1 MPVAEYD
8 VSRSGRDR
16 LERRWE
22 GGNPRY
28 RPDMSMQQGL
38 PQQAHS
44 AQDVRGTIAQRD
56 LVVDLI
62 RTACVVLVVF
72 VHVTMVGV
80 AAGADG
86 IAVTSPLQ
94 ELPWYVAATWIGQV
108 MPLFFVVGGFASAV
122 GWRST
127 VARGGG
133 ARDFVATRLVR
144 LFRPAIPLFAV
155 LALGLGVATLLGTPP
170 GLLAEVAFGIG
181 SPLWFLAAY
190 GITQCCVPF
199 MVRLHERAPWRTLG
213 ALLVLAAAV
222 DGVRF
227 ATGTAAVGLLNLGP
241 VWLFAQQLGFLWAD
255 GWFARRSRVLLVAV
269 AAAGYGV
276 LVPLTSIG
284 LWAPD
289 MLQDLNPPMLP
300 LAVLAIAQACLVQV
314 VHAPLTRLMRTR
326 AAQGAV
332 FLLGRD
338 GMTIYL
344 WHLPLFI
351 ALNGV
356 ALLVGVPFPAPG
368 SPTWWATRGVALVV
382 LLAVAL
388 GTARALR
395 RFDRPL
401 PRLVPGTDRPA
412 WPVLAVAALCT
423 IGPAFAVMQLHL
435 SFGVALLGALA
446 VPVGVRLLTRT
457 VPTRSTARI

>member
-1 MPVAEYD
+1 
-8 VSRSGRDR
+8 
-16 LERRWE
+16 
-22 GGNPRY
+22 
-28 RPDMSMQQGL
+28 MSMQQ
-38 PQQAHS
+38 ADAS
-44 AQDVRGTIAQRD
+44 ANTAQDVRGAIAQRD

-62 RTACVVLVVF
+62 RTACVVLVVI

-80 AAGADG
+80 GSDAAGLR
-86 IAVTSPLQ
+86 VTSPLQ

-133 ARDFVATRLVR
+133 ARDYVATRLVR
-144 LFRPAIPLFAV
+144 LYRPAVPLFAV
-155 LALGLGVATLLGTPP
+155 LAVGLGIATVLGTPAD
-170 GLLAEVAFGIG
+170 LLNELAFGIG

-190 GITQCCVPF
+190 GITQCCVPL
-199 MVRLHERAPWRTLG
+199 MARLHATAPWRTL
-213 ALLVLAAAV
+213 AVLLLLATVVDAV
-222 DGVRF
+222 RLGTGV
-227 ATGTAAVGLLNLGP
+227 AEVGLLNLGP

-255 GWFARRSRVLLVAV
+255 GWFARRSKLLLAGVAV
-269 AAAGYGV
+269 VAYAV
-276 LVPLTSIG
+276 LVPITSVG

-300 LAVLAIAQACLVQV
+300 LALLAVGQACLVQL
-314 VHAPLTRLMRTR
+314 VHAPLTRLMHTR
-326 AAQGAV
+326 PAQAVV

-351 ALNGV
+351 LLNGIG
-356 ALLVGVPFPAPG
+356 LLVGLPFPDPG
-368 SPTWWATRGVALVV
+368 SRTWWATRVIAVVV
-382 LLAVAL
+382 LLAATL
-388 GTARALR
+388 GVARAVR

-401 PRLVPGTDRPA
+401 PRLVPGADRPA

-435 SFGVALLGALA
+435 SFPLALLGAVA
-446 VPVGVRLLTRT
+446 IPVGTGLLSKTVAARGVRTM
-457 VPTRSTARI
+457 

>member
-1 MPVAEYD
+1 
-8 VSRSGRDR
+8 
-16 LERRWE
+16 
-22 GGNPRY
+22 
-28 RPDMSMQQGL
+28 MSMQQ
-38 PQQAHS
+38 ADAS
-44 AQDVRGTIAQRD
+44 ANTAQDVRGAIAQRD

-62 RTACVVLVVF
+62 RTACVVLVVI

-80 AAGADG
+80 GSDSSG
-86 IAVTSPLQ
+86 LRVTSPLQ

-133 ARDFVATRLVR
+133 ARDYIATRLVR
-144 LFRPAIPLFAV
+144 LYRPAVPLFAV
-155 LALGLGVATLLGTPP
+155 LTVGLGIATALGTPTD
-170 GLLAEVAFGIG
+170 LLRELAFGIG

-190 GITQCCVPF
+190 GITQCCVPL
-199 MVRLHERAPWRTLG
+199 MARLHATAPWRTLA
-213 ALLVLAAAV
+213 ALLLLATAV
-222 DGVRF
+222 DAVRLGTGV
-227 ATGTAAVGLLNLGP
+227 AEVGLLNLGP

-255 GWFARRSRVLLVAV
+255 GWFARRSKALLALIAVVAYVLLV
-269 AAAGYGV
+269 
-276 LVPLTSIG
+276 PITSVG

-300 LAVLAIAQACLVQV
+300 LALLAVGQACLVQL
-314 VHAPLTRLMRTR
+314 VHAPLTRLMHTR
-326 AAQGAV
+326 PAQAVV

-351 ALNGV
+351 LLNGIG
-356 ALLVGVPFPAPG
+356 LLVGLPFPAPG
-368 SPTWWATRGVALVV
+368 SGTWWATRVIAVVV
-382 LLAVAL
+382 LLAATL
-388 GTARALR
+388 GVARAVR

-401 PRLVPGTDRPA
+401 PRLVPGADRPA

-435 SFGVALLGALA
+435 SFPLALLGAVA
-446 VPVGVRLLTRT
+446 IPVGTRLLSRT
-457 VPTRSTARI
+457 VAAPGVRTM

>member
-1 MPVAEYD
+1 
-8 VSRSGRDR
+8 
-16 LERRWE
+16 
-22 GGNPRY
+22 
-28 RPDMSMQQGL
+28 MSEQQTGSA
-38 PQQAHS
+38 PAHLV
-44 AQDVRGTIAQRD
+44 QDARGTIAQRD

-62 RTACVVLVVF
+62 RTACVVLVVV
-72 VHVTMVGV
+72 VHITMVGV
-80 AAGADG
+80 ASDSAG
-86 IAVTSPLQ
+86 IRVTSPLQ
-94 ELPWYVAATWIGQV
+94 EQPWYVAATWVGQV
-108 MPLFFVVGGFASAV
+108 MPLFFVVGGFASAT

-133 ARDFVATRLVR
+133 ARDFIATRLVR
-144 LFRPAIPLFAV
+144 LYRPAVPLFAV
-155 LALGLGVATLLGTPP
+155 LAVGLGIATLAGTPAD
-170 GLLAEVAFGIG
+170 LLDELAFGIG

-199 MVRLHERAPWRTLG
+199 MARLHARAPWRTLA

-222 DGVRF
+222 DAVRF
-227 ATGTAAVGLLNLGP
+227 ASGSAEVGLLNLGP

-255 GWFARRSRVLLVAV
+255 GWFIGRSRVLLVAV
-269 AAAGYGV
+269 AVAAYAA
-276 LVPLTSIG
+276 LVPLTAVG

-300 LAVLAIAQACLVQV
+300 LAFLAIAQVCLVQL

-326 AAQGAV
+326 AAQGTV

-356 ALLVGVPFPAPG
+356 ALLVGLPFPAPG
-368 SPTWWATRGVALVV
+368 SGTWWATRALALVV
-382 LLAVAL
+382 LLAAAL
-388 GTARALR
+388 GVARLVR
-395 RFDRPL
+395 RADRPL
-401 PRLVPGTDRPA
+401 PRLAPGTDRPG
-412 WPVLAVAALCT
+412 WPLLAVAALCT

-435 SFGVALLGALA
+435 SFPLAVLGAVAIPVGVALLS
-446 VPVGVRLLTRT
+446 RT
-457 VPTRSTARI
+457 VPARGLPSM

>member
-1 MPVAEYD
+1 
-8 VSRSGRDR
+8 
-16 LERRWE
+16 
-22 GGNPRY
+22 
-28 RPDMSMQQGL
+28 MSEQQTGSA
-38 PQQAHS
+38 PAHHV
-44 AQDVRGTIAQRD
+44 QDARGTIAQRD

-62 RTACVVLVVF
+62 RTACVVLVVV
-72 VHVTMVGV
+72 VHITMVGV
-80 AAGADG
+80 ASDSAG
-86 IAVTSPLQ
+86 IRVTSPLQ
-94 ELPWYVAATWIGQV
+94 EQPWYVAATWVGQV
-108 MPLFFVVGGFASAV
+108 MPLFFVVGGFASAT

-133 ARDFVATRLVR
+133 ARDFIATRLVR
-144 LFRPAIPLFAV
+144 LYRPAVPLFAV
-155 LALGLGVATLLGTPP
+155 LAVGLGIATLAGTPAD
-170 GLLAEVAFGIG
+170 LLDELAFGIG

-199 MVRLHERAPWRTLG
+199 MARLHARAPWRTLA

-222 DGVRF
+222 DAVRF
-227 ATGTAAVGLLNLGP
+227 ASGSAEVGLLNLGP

-255 GWFARRSRVLLVAV
+255 GWFIGRSRVLLVAV
-269 AAAGYGV
+269 TVAAYAA
-276 LVPLTSIG
+276 LVPLTAVG

-300 LAVLAIAQACLVQV
+300 LAFLAIAQVCLVQL

-326 AAQGAV
+326 AAQGTV

-356 ALLVGVPFPAPG
+356 ALLVGLPFPAPG
-368 SPTWWATRGVALVV
+368 SGTWWATRALALVV
-382 LLAVAL
+382 LLAAAL
-388 GTARALR
+388 GVARLVR
-395 RFDRPL
+395 RADRPL
-401 PRLVPGTDRPA
+401 PRLAPGTDRPG
-412 WPVLAVAALCT
+412 WPLLAVAALCT

-435 SFGVALLGALA
+435 SFPLAVLGAVAIPVGVALLS
-446 VPVGVRLLTRT
+446 RT
-457 VPTRSTARI
+457 VPARGLPSM

>member
-1 MPVAEYD
+1 MSTKQSLPV
-8 VSRSGRDR
+8 
-16 LERRWE
+16 
-22 GGNPRY
+22 
-28 RPDMSMQQGL
+28 
-38 PQQAHS
+38 QATS
-44 AQDVRGTIAQRD
+44 AQDVRGIIAKRD

-80 AAGADG
+80 AAGPDG

-144 LFRPAIPLFAV
+144 LFRPAVPLFTV
-155 LALGLGVATLLGTPP
+155 LALGLGVATVLGTPP

-199 MVRLHERAPWRTLG
+199 MVRLHERAPWWTLG
-213 ALLVLAAAV
+213 VLLVLAAAV
-222 DGVRF
+222 DGLRF
-227 ATGTAAVGLLNLGP
+227 ATGVAEVGLLNLGP

-255 GWFARRSRVLLVAV
+255 GWFARRSRVLLILV
-269 AAAGYGV
+269 AAAGYGS
-276 LVPLTSIG
+276 LVPLTSVG

-300 LAVLAIAQACLVQV
+300 LAVLAISQACLVQL
-314 VHAPLTRLMRTR
+314 VHTPLSRLMRTR
-326 AAQGAV
+326 AAQGLV

-338 GMTIYL
+338 GMPVYL

-356 ALLVGVPFPAPG
+356 ALLVGVPFPEPG
-368 SPTWWATRGVALVV
+368 SSAWWATRPVALVV
-382 LLAVAL
+382 LLGLAL
-388 GTARALR
+388 GVARGLR
-395 RFDRPL
+395 WFDRPL
-401 PRLVPGTDRPA
+401 PRLLPGADRPA

-423 IGPAFAVMQLHL
+423 IGPAFVVMQAHL
-435 SFGVALLGALA
+435 SFGVALLGTAL
-446 VPVGVRLLTRT
+446 VPLGVWVLTKT
-457 VPTRSTARI
+457 VPAPGVARI

>member
-1 MPVAEYD
+1 
-8 VSRSGRDR
+8 
-16 LERRWE
+16 
-22 GGNPRY
+22 
-28 RPDMSMQQGL
+28 MSMQQGL
-38 PQQAHS
+38 PVQANS
-44 AQDVRGTIAQRD
+44 AQDVRGIIAKRD

-72 VHVTMVGV
+72 VHITMVGV
-80 AAGADG
+80 SAGADG

-127 VARGGG
+127 LARGGD

-155 LALGLGVATLLGTPP
+155 LAIGLGVATALGTPP
-170 GLLAEVAFGIG
+170 ELLAEVAFGIG

-199 MVRLHERAPWRTLG
+199 MMRLHERAPWRTLG
-213 ALLVLAAAV
+213 VLLLLAAAV
-222 DGVRF
+222 DALRF
-227 ATGTAAVGLLNLGP
+227 ATGVAEVGLLNLGP

-255 GWFARRSRVLLVAV
+255 GWFARRSKVLLVAV
-269 AAAGYGV
+269 AVAGYAL
-276 LVPLTSIG
+276 LVPMTSIG

-300 LAVLAIAQACLVQV
+300 LAVLAISQACLVQV
-314 VHAPLTRLMRTR
+314 VQTPLTRLMRTR
-326 AAQGAV
+326 AAQGTV
-332 FLLGRD
+332 FVLGRD

-356 ALLVGVPFPAPG
+356 ALLVGVPFPTPG
-368 SPTWWATRGVALVV
+368 SGAWWATRSIALVV

-388 GTARALR
+388 GVARGLR

-401 PRLVPGTDRPA
+401 PRLLPGADRPA
-412 WPVLAVAALCT
+412 WPVLAVATLCT
-423 IGPAFAVMQLHL
+423 VGPAFVVMQLHL
-435 SFGVALLGALA
+435 SFGVALLGAVL
-446 VPVGVRLLTRT
+446 VPVGIWLLTRT
-457 VPTRSTARI
+457 VPASGVTRI

>member
-1 MPVAEYD
+1 
-8 VSRSGRDR
+8 
-16 LERRWE
+16 
-22 GGNPRY
+22 
-28 RPDMSMQQGL
+28 MSMQQ
-38 PQQAHS
+38 ADAS
-44 AQDVRGTIAQRD
+44 ANTAQDVRGAIAQRD

-62 RTACVVLVVF
+62 RTACVVLVVI

-80 AAGADG
+80 GSDAAGLR
-86 IAVTSPLQ
+86 VTSPLQ

-133 ARDFVATRLVR
+133 ARDWVATRLVR
-144 LFRPAIPLFAV
+144 LYRPAVPLFAV
-155 LALGLGVATLLGTPP
+155 LAIGLGIATVLGTRAD
-170 GLLAEVAFGIG
+170 LLSELAFGIG

-190 GITQCCVPF
+190 GITQCCVPL
-199 MVRLHERAPWRTLG
+199 MARLHASAPWRTL
-213 ALLVLAAAV
+213 AVLLLLATVVDAV
-222 DGVRF
+222 RLGTGV
-227 ATGTAAVGLLNLGP
+227 AEVGLLNLGP

-255 GWFARRSRVLLVAV
+255 GWFARRSKLLLAGIAVLAY
-269 AAAGYGV
+269 AV
-276 LVPLTSIG
+276 LVPITSVG

-300 LAVLAIAQACLVQV
+300 LALLAVGQACLVQL
-314 VHAPLTRLMRTR
+314 VHAPLTRLMHTR
-326 AAQGAV
+326 PAQAVV

-351 ALNGV
+351 LLNGIG
-356 ALLVGVPFPAPG
+356 LLVGLPFPDPG
-368 SPTWWATRGVALVV
+368 SRTWWATRVIAVVV
-382 LLAVAL
+382 LLAATL
-388 GTARALR
+388 GVARAVR

-401 PRLVPGTDRPA
+401 PRLVPGADRPA

-435 SFGVALLGALA
+435 SFPLALLGAVA
-446 VPVGVRLLTRT
+446 IPVGTGLLSKTVAARGVRTM
-457 VPTRSTARI
+457 

>member
-1 MPVAEYD
+1 
-8 VSRSGRDR
+8 
-16 LERRWE
+16 
-22 GGNPRY
+22 
-28 RPDMSMQQGL
+28 MSTQQSL
-38 PQQAHS
+38 NQATS
-44 AQDVRGTIAQRD
+44 AQDVRGIIAKRD

-62 RTACVVLVVF
+62 RTACVVLVVI
-72 VHVTMVGV
+72 VHITMVGV
-80 AAGADG
+80 ASDADG

-94 ELPWYVAATWIGQV
+94 QAPWYVAATWIGQV

-144 LFRPAIPLFAV
+144 LFRPAVPLFAV
-155 LALGLGVATLLGTPP
+155 LAVGLGVATWLGTPP
-170 GLLAEVAFGIG
+170 ALLAEVAFGIG

-190 GITQCCVPF
+190 GITQCCVPL
-199 MVRLHERAPWRTLG
+199 MMRLHERAPWRTLG

-222 DGVRF
+222 DTVRF
-227 ATGTAAVGLLNLGP
+227 ATGVAEVGLLNLGP
-241 VWLFAQQLGFLWAD
+241 VWLFAQQIGFLWAD
-255 GWFARRSRVLLVAV
+255 GWFVRRSRIALLVV
-269 AAAGYGV
+269 AAAGYAL
-276 LVPLTSIG
+276 LVPMTSIG
-284 LWAPD
+284 LWSPD

-314 VHAPLTRLMRTR
+314 VHGPLTRLMRTR
-326 AAQGAV
+326 AAQGVV

-338 GMTIYL
+338 GMTVYL

-356 ALLVGVPFPAPG
+356 ALLVGVPFPQPG
-368 SPTWWATRGVALVV
+368 SGTWWATRAIALVV
-382 LLAVAL
+382 LLATAL
-388 GTARALR
+388 GVARALR

-401 PRLVPGTDRPA
+401 PRLAPGADRPA

-435 SFGVALLGALA
+435 SFGVALTGALA
-446 VPVGVRLLTRT
+446 IPLGVWLLTRT
-457 VPTRSTARI
+457 VPATGVTRI

>member
-1 MPVAEYD
+1 
-8 VSRSGRDR
+8 
-16 LERRWE
+16 
-22 GGNPRY
+22 
-28 RPDMSMQQGL
+28 MSTQQGL
-38 PQQAHS
+38 PQQADT
-44 AQDVRGTIAQRD
+44 AQDVRGIIAKRD

-80 AAGADG
+80 SVDADG
-86 IAVTSPLQ
+86 IGVTSPLQ

-108 MPLFFVVGGFASAV
+108 MPLFFVVGGFASAT

-144 LFRPAIPLFAV
+144 LFRPAVPLFAV
-155 LALGLGVATLLGTPP
+155 LAVGLGVATALGTPP
-170 GLLAEVAFGIG
+170 ELLDEVAFGIG

-199 MVRLHERAPWRTLG
+199 MMRLHERSPWWTLG
-213 ALLVLAAAV
+213 ALLLLAVAV
-222 DGVRF
+222 DALRF
-227 ATGTAAVGLLNLGP
+227 ATGVAEVGLLNLGP

-255 GWFARRSRVLLVAV
+255 GWFARRSRALLVVVAV
-269 AAAGYGV
+269 AGYAL
-276 LVPLTSIG
+276 LVPMTSVG

-300 LAVLAIAQACLVQV
+300 LAVLAVAQVCVVQL
-314 VHAPLTRLMRTR
+314 VHAPLTRCMRTR
-326 AAQGAV
+326 AAQAAV

-338 GMTIYL
+338 GMAIYL

-351 ALNGV
+351 AVNGV
-356 ALLVGVPFPAPG
+356 ALGVGVPFPTPG
-368 SPTWWATRGVALVV
+368 SAPWWATRAVALVV
-382 LLAVAL
+382 LLAAAL
-388 GTARALR
+388 GVARGLR
-395 RFDRPL
+395 WFDRPL
-401 PRLVPGTDRPA
+401 PRLVPGEDRPA
-412 WPVLAVAALCT
+412 WPVLAGAAVCT

-435 SFGVALLGALA
+435 SFGVALVGAAL
-446 VPVGVRLLTRT
+446 VPIGVGLLTRT
-457 VPTRSTARI
+457 VRAATPRPAASAAVAGRS

>member
-1 MPVAEYD
+1 
-8 VSRSGRDR
+8 
-16 LERRWE
+16 
-22 GGNPRY
+22 
-28 RPDMSMQQGL
+28 MSMQQ
-38 PQQAHS
+38 ADAS
-44 AQDVRGTIAQRD
+44 ANTAQDVRGAIAQRD

-62 RTACVVLVVF
+62 RTACVVLVVV

-80 AAGADG
+80 GSDAAGLR
-86 IAVTSPLQ
+86 VTSPLQ

-133 ARDFVATRLVR
+133 ARDWVATRLVR
-144 LFRPAIPLFAV
+144 LYRPAVPLFAV
-155 LALGLGVATLLGTPP
+155 LAVGLGIATVLGTPAD
-170 GLLAEVAFGIG
+170 LLSELAFGIG

-190 GITQCCVPF
+190 GITQCCVPL
-199 MVRLHERAPWRTLG
+199 MARLHASAPWRTL
-213 ALLVLAAAV
+213 AVLLLLATVVDAV
-222 DGVRF
+222 RLGTGV
-227 ATGTAAVGLLNLGP
+227 AEVGLLNLGP

-255 GWFARRSRVLLVAV
+255 GWFARRSKLLLAGVAV
-269 AAAGYGV
+269 LAYAV
-276 LVPLTSIG
+276 LVPITSVG

-300 LAVLAIAQACLVQV
+300 LALLAVGQACLVQL
-314 VHAPLTRLMRTR
+314 VHAPLTRLMHARP
-326 AAQGAV
+326 AQAVV

-351 ALNGV
+351 LLNGIV
-356 ALLVGVPFPAPG
+356 LLVGLPFPDPG
-368 SPTWWATRGVALVV
+368 SRTWWATRVIAVVV
-382 LLAVAL
+382 LLAATL
-388 GTARALR
+388 GVARAVR

-401 PRLVPGTDRPA
+401 PRLVPGADRPA
-412 WPVLAVAALCT
+412 WPILAVAALCT

-435 SFGVALLGALA
+435 SFPLALLGAVA
-446 VPVGVRLLTRT
+446 IPVGTGLLSKTVAARGVRTM
-457 VPTRSTARI
+457 